1 MNSKKVELEENIE
14 NKKNNNAKEIEK
26 LERIEKEI
34 DFKLEIIKNKI
45 NELMPKGFFS
55 FIFKFTKENDETIK
69 VLKREKEE
77 LMYKRIENS
86 KSIRSLKES
95 KSELEKNISKLK
107 DEIKE
112 MEQIENISNKYTQIQ
127 KHSGEDVKVFPRK
140 DFWENVIENEYT
152 QYSCPWRTEELDRE
166 REILF
171 KYALD
176 VQKYFVWS
184 NKDIKQNINNLLKYW
199 KIFSTYPS
207 KEDRIKVMTRGL
219 QCLSLITPVISTTFA
234 SLGTFLKET
243 ENEFIGLLIVDEAG
257 QATPASSIG
266 AVRRAKDVII
276 VGDPLQVEP
285 ISTVPLP
292 LVEAF
297 ADKYELERNSPF
309 RSPILSVQNLADAT
323 SNYVG
328 ILNNQIVGSPLVV
341 HRRCVSPMFDISN
354 EISYQN
360 RMFNATVNKEK
371 EFKLPD
377 SRWIDVLDGQEH
389 GGKDHFVPKEGKVVR
404 ELLEKYDNEFFKKEN
419 ALFIITPF
427 TSVSNEI
434 RKEVKSF
441 FKEREIEDKAICEN
455 WILKN
460 IGTVHTFQGKGADE
474 VIFVTGCDEK
484 SLGAVR
490 WASSKANILNV
501 AVSRAKFRFV
511 IVGNKKIW
519 GEVPN
524 FAVAKELLKS

>member
-1 MNSKKVELEENIE
+1 M
-14 NKKNNNAKEIEK
+14 
-26 LERIEKEI
+26 
-34 DFKLEIIKNKI
+34 DW
-45 NELMPKGFFS
+45 
-55 FIFKFTKENDETIK
+55 
-69 VLKREKEE
+69 KREKEE

-285 ISTVPLP
+285 ISTVPQP
-292 LVEAF
+292 LV
-297 ADKYELERNSPF
+297 
-309 RSPILSVQNLADAT
+309 
-323 SNYVG
+323 
-328 ILNNQIVGSPLVV
+328 
-341 HRRCVSPMFDISN
+341 
-354 EISYQN
+354 
-360 RMFNATVNKEK
+360 
-371 EFKLPD
+371 
-377 SRWIDVLDGQEH
+377 
-389 GGKDHFVPKEGKVVR
+389 
-404 ELLEKYDNEFFKKEN
+404 
-419 ALFIITPF
+419 
-427 TSVSNEI
+427 
-434 RKEVKSF
+434 
-441 FKEREIEDKAICEN
+441 
-455 WILKN
+455 
-460 IGTVHTFQGKGADE
+460 
-474 VIFVTGCDEK
+474 
-484 SLGAVR
+484 
-490 WASSKANILNV
+490 
-501 AVSRAKFRFV
+501 
-511 IVGNKKIW
+511 
-519 GEVPN
+519 
-524 FAVAKELLKS
+524 